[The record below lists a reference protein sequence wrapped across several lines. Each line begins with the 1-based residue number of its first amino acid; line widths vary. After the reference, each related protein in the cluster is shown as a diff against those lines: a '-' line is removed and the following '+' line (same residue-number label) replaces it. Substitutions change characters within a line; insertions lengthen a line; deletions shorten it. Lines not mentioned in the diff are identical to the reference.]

1 MPKIATLPLLSCDTV
16 LAVTGAGTSRR
27 AVFGKNSD
35 RPWNEA
41 QPLELVAGGEHPA
54 GATVRCQTLTIPQA
68 ERTLTVLGSRPW
80 WLWGFEHGLNEA
92 GVAIGNEAVY
102 TRDPIPSEGLLGM
115 DLVRLGLERGAT
127 AAAAKRVITEHLERF
142 GQGGTAVYMT
152 DTRYFNSFLIADRD
166 EAYVVETS
174 GDHWVA
180 KRAEGSVAIAN
191 LLTIEDD
198 WDECSDG
205 IERYARHRGWWTEP
219 EGRRFNFRAAFEDR
233 EMRKKTEARYR
244 ASCRFLAGDGEQGVA
259 QMMRHLRDHF
269 EGGAVHV
276 PDAATGE
283 TRPASICLHPEGR
296 EGGTAASMV
305 VDLGATETPRAWCGM
320 ATPCTSAF
328 FPVMVGEELPLSLTI
343 AGGDHHQ
350 RSLWW
355 LLHELANESEADPAT
370 LTPMIQ
376 AVLGPWEADLL
387 AAAAEGRLPALGAI
401 VDSLVE
407 KRAEALAKLPASVA
421 G

>member
-1 MPKIATLPLLSCDTV
+1 M
-16 LAVTGAGTSRR
+16 LAVEGEGASRR

-41 QPLELVAGGEHPA
+41 QPLELVPGGEHPD
-54 GATVRCQTLTIPQA
+54 GSTVRCQALTIPQA

-80 WLWGFEHGLNEA
+80 WLWGFEQGLNEA

-102 TRDPIPSEGLLGM
+102 TRDTVPGEGLLGM

-127 AAAAKRVITEHLERF
+127 AAAAKRVITEHIEHY
-142 GQGGTAVYMT
+142 GQGGAAVYLS
-152 DTRYFNSFLIADRD
+152 DTRYFNSFLVADRE
-166 EAYVVETS
+166 EAFVIETS
-174 GDHWVA
+174 GDHWAA
-180 KRAEGSVAIAN
+180 KRVAGSVAIAN

-198 WDECSDG
+198 WDECSPG
-205 IERYARHRGWWTEP
+205 IEGYARRRGWWTEP

-233 EMRKKTEARYR
+233 EMRKMTEARYG
-244 ASCRFLAGDGEQGVA
+244 ASCRFLAGEGEQGVP

-269 EGGAVHV
+269 EGGTVHV
-276 PDAATGE
+276 PNAAGE
-283 TRPASICLHPEGR
+283 TRPASICLHPEGW
-296 EGGTAASMV
+296 ESGTAASMV
-305 VDLGATETPRAWCGM
+305 VDLNAAEAPPRAWCSL

-328 FPVMVGEELPLSLTI
+328 FPVVVGEELPLPLTI
-343 AGGDHHQ
+343 AGGSHHE

-355 LLHELANESEADPAT
+355 LFHQLANESEADPAT

-387 AAAAEGRLPALGAI
+387 AAAEEGRLPALTEI
-401 VDSLVE
+401 VDSLIE
-407 KRAEALAKLPASVA
+407 KRAEALASLPASVA